1 MRPLG
6 RCARRTVWGRLVSF
20 RGACGREKRTARAND
35 DKENVLSTSE
45 TKRETATDPV
55 VRQYREQI
63 SDNDLK
69 ILEAVNKRITLVRK
83 LWDYKDAQ
91 GINFV
96 DPAQEDWILTYL
108 SRSNRGPLSD
118 DGLREIFSV
127 VLAVVKREMS
137 AE

>member
-1 MRPLG
+1 
-6 RCARRTVWGRLVSF
+6 VSA
-20 RGACGREKRTARAND
+20 G
-35 DKENVLSTSE
+35 E

-69 ILEAVNKRITLVRK
+69 ILEAVNKRIALVRK
-83 LWDYKDAQ
+83 LWDYKESQ

-96 DPAQEDWILTYL
+96 DTAREDWILTYL

-118 DGLREIFSV
+118 DGLREIFAV
-127 VLAVVKREMS
+127 MLAVVKREMS